1 MRKVIQSILFLVVV
15 LLSSCG
21 DSVDYEYSSHRN
33 FFTFHNETHQNPILA
48 SAMNPL
54 SPGVYCIIRCSF
66 VNGRYS
72 FSFENNQGQK
82 SDAPVWFNG
91 IDLRLESWKHVGM
104 NNGLIVGYGNLD
116 NPSPFFAY
124 DLQCPN
130 CFDANVLP
138 QRSCELKVSS
148 DGIAV
153 CSSCRRKYNLNTGG
167 NVVAGESGKKLT
179 RYRASSTGPYGVLG
193 VN

>member
-1 MRKVIQSILFLVVV
+1 MGKAIQIILLLFVM

-33 FFTFHNETHQNPILA
+33 FFTFHNETHQNPVLA

-54 SPGVYCIIRCSF
+54 SPGVFCTIRHVFAS
-66 VNGRYS
+66 GRYG
-72 FSFENNQGQK
+72 FLFENNQGQK
-82 SDAPVWFNG
+82 SDAPVWFDG

-104 NNGLIVGYGNLD
+104 NNGLVVGYGNLD

-130 CFDANVLP
+130 CFDANILP
-138 QRSCELKVSS
+138 LRSYELKMSS
-148 DGIAV
+148 DGFAT
-153 CSSCRRKYNLNTGG
+153 CSNCHRKYNLNTGG
-167 NVVAGESGKKLT
+167 NVVAGESGRKLT

>member
-1 MRKVIQSILFLVVV
+1 MRKIIQSILFLVVV

-66 VNGRYS
+66 VSGRYS

-130 CFDANVLP
+130 CFDANVLS
-138 QRSCELKVSS
+138 QRSCELKMSS
-148 DGIAV
+148 DGIAA
-153 CSSCRRKYNLNTGG
+153 CSSCHRKYNLNTGG